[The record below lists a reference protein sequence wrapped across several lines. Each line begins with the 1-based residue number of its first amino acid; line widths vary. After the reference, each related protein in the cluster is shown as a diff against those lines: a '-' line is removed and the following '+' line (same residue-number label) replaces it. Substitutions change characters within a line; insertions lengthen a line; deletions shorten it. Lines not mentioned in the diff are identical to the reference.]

1 MTWSDYLQS
10 IVSFIKAERYPVWA
24 FVAGLILIALASVL
38 DVTLHSHGSPLAQL
52 WEVHTS
58 QPAFWFLDLLPL
70 LLTFCGRYVASQ
82 HLFLMHRL
90 AEVEIHQDL
99 AFQAG
104 GLSVWTWDVQ
114 TGAFWAMPQLK
125 QQMGYEPD
133 SQILTTFTSFQEV
146 LHPDDH
152 EPVGNA
158 LTTHFE
164 GRTPLYNV
172 CLRVRGKNGDW
183 HWVDAHGKALRDLDG
198 KPLRMLGVTCNV
210 TERKWL
216 EDKLQTTSQALSDL
230 TTQILASLQQLVA
243 STGETASAVT
253 QTATT
258 IEEMKQTVSL
268 SSSRAQEVSINA
280 RQTAT
285 VSQIGE
291 RSVEEALTGLHRIR
305 EQMGSIAQSVVKL
318 GEQGQTIGTIISSVG
333 ELAEQSNLL
342 AVNAAIEAAKAG
354 EQGKGFA
361 VVAQE
366 VKALAEQS
374 KRATGHV
381 RRILNEIQ
389 KASVVA
395 VQETEQGANVVE
407 TGVLKSLEAGDSI
420 RALAQSVTEAAQA
433 VMQIAASSQQQKIGI
448 EQVTVAIDSVKQAS
462 LQNIA
467 QLKNIEGAVKSLD
480 QVGRELVTLIDQARA
495 SV

>member
-1 MTWSDYLQS
+1 MTWSDYLHS
-10 IVSFIKAERYPVWA
+10 MLSFIKAERYPSWG
-24 FVAGLILIALASVL
+24 FVAGLVLIALASVCE
-38 DVTLHSHGSPLAQL
+38 VILHSHGSLLAHL
-52 WEVHTS
+52 WHVHTT
-58 QPAFWFLDLLPL
+58 QPAFWFLDILPL
-70 LLTFCGRYVASQ
+70 SLVLFGRYVASQ

-90 AEVEIHQDL
+90 EEIEIHQDI

-104 GLSVWTWDVQ
+104 GLSVWAWDVQ
-114 TGAFWAMPQLK
+114 TGAFWAMPQFKK
-125 QQMGYEPD
+125 QLGHEPD
-133 SQILTTFTSFQEV
+133 SKILTTFSGFEEI
-146 LHPDDH
+146 LHPDDR
-152 EPVGNA
+152 EPVA
-158 LTTHFE
+158 TSLKAHFE
-164 GRTPLYNV
+164 GHTSLYQTR
-172 CLRVRGKNGDW
+172 LRVHGKNGEW
-183 HWVDAHGKALRDLDG
+183 HWVDAHGKAIRDAHG
-198 KPLRMLGVTCNV
+198 KPLRVLGVTCNV

-216 EDKLQTTSQALSDL
+216 EDKLQTTSQIL
-230 TTQILASLQQLVA
+230 TDSTNQILTSLQQLVA
-243 STGETASAVT
+243 STAETASAVT

-258 IEEMKQTVSL
+258 IEEIKQTVSL
-268 SSSRAQEVSINA
+268 SSTRAQEVSINA

-318 GEQGQTIGTIISSVG
+318 GEQGQTIGSIISSVG

-342 AVNAAIEAAKAG
+342 AINAAIEAAKAG

-381 RRILNEIQ
+381 RTILSEIQ

-395 VQETEQGANVVE
+395 VQETEQGATVVE

-433 VMQIAASSQQQKIGI
+433 VTQIAASSQQQKIGI
-448 EQVTVAIDSVKQAS
+448 EQVAVAIESVKQAS
-462 LQNIA
+462 LQNTA
-467 QLKNIEGAVKSLD
+467 QLKNIEGAVKNLD
-480 QVGRELVTLIDQARA
+480 QVGRELATLIDQAWA
-495 SV
+495 SA